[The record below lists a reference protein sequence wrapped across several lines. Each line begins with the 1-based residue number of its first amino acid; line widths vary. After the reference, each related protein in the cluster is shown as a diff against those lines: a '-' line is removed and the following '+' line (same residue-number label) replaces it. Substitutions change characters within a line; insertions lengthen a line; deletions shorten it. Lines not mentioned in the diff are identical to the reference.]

1 MEKAILTNYGTSKA
15 FSTPIVLSNEKYGLG
30 RGLQNDCVF
39 DDVSISRNHCTIE
52 KSGKEWIVIDRSSNG
67 TLVNGILVG
76 RLKAHVLQNGDVVTL
91 GSNTQ
96 FQFIKRNSAPE
107 PVTESNKSSLSEEE
121 IINITDATLTKVEQP
136 NLRLSPSLEDEFNI
150 PMDVEGNS
158 NIDKHITN
166 ENNSSVKSG
175 TVNESNHKSQLPHC
189 IEHKV
194 NMTSTSDV
202 PKTTLI
208 SINPTSYKGFFSSF
222 VINSNVNKKSIT
234 LPSISQPSFAQNTLP
249 GATATTS
256 TAIPSWLIGVVSQ
269 KVNQQSQ
276 KSKCS
281 ITKSPK
287 SARLKS
293 SITSPP
299 KTYSNT
305 KKGSKKKSTE
315 ANDQP
320 SCSKDFPQAKVESR
334 NAEGIKENIPK
345 DLPQAKD
352 ELKNVNDIKEKIT
365 KEDTEPKPG
374 CSKSSETKLHAVQ
387 DELQCIICTEM
398 FIKAVTLSCS
408 HTFCKFCIDEWK
420 KKKTACPICRAP
432 ICSILPTLVIDS
444 FIEKILEN
452 ADEETKLQR
461 SKLIADRESQQ
472 ASGSK
477 DYRGKEKSATDVFD
491 EAFAHDAI
499 ILSSDSDMNSYDSD
513 AETMSYYDDDS
524 DNGRI
529 LRMQR
534 LRNNFVDRV
543 KEHLERSLYN
553 QIQLISILNDTL
565 Y

>member
-150 PMDVEGNS
+150 PMDVE
-158 NIDKHITN
+158 
-166 ENNSSVKSG
+166 
-175 TVNESNHKSQLPHC
+175 
-189 IEHKV
+189 
-194 NMTSTSDV
+194 
-202 PKTTLI
+202 
-208 SINPTSYKGFFSSF
+208 
-222 VINSNVNKKSIT
+222 
-234 LPSISQPSFAQNTLP
+234 